1 MSNEKNEQLK
11 ALKEAKQ
18 NIEGRLK
25 PLLAKVGE
33 AKEKVPSLLRI
44 IKSKKDAMLEA
55 VRREEEAK
63 LAAQLEQAGKDA
75 SSATPVAQ
83 PEGSAVKEPRRYRA
97 ACRKARGQDCGIGC
111 CRR

>member
-63 LAAQLEQAGKDA
+63 LAAQLEQAGKLL
-75 SSATPVAQ
+75 PQ
-83 PEGSAVKEPRRYRA
+83 RRSLSPRA
-97 ACRKARGQDCGIGC
+97 APLKSQLLPSSLS
-111 CRR
+111 